1 MGFIPSKY
9 ENMEENKGILIYAE
23 ITREGYLAPVVL
35 ELANAAQDLAQKLG
49 GVEVSALAI
58 SGHTLTRWSGKSEGV
73 NVDIEHIKSELKNNG
88 FDKVYISQDDRLKDY
103 STEYYTKIAI
113 DLINEIKPSIVLIGA
128 TTQGRDIAPRISSS
142 LNTGLTA
149 DCTNLDINEKGMLA
163 ATRPTFGGNL
173 MATILCKNFPQMASV
188 RPKVLKKANH
198 PIVKNTQFIE
208 FQPKIDNIEK
218 KVELV
223 EFIKNAQTTCKRID
237 EAEIIIAGGKG
248 LKSPEGFKMLEELAS
263 TLGGAIGASR
273 AAVDAGWADHAIQ
286 VGQTGKT
293 VMPKLYIACAISG
306 AIQHTVGMSGSE
318 KIIAINKDPKAPIFQ
333 IADIGIVGDVYE
345 IVPELIKLLKS

>member
-1 MGFIPSKY
+1 
-9 ENMEENKGILIYAE
+9 MEENKGILIYAE
-23 ITREGYLAPVVL
+23 VTRDGNLAPVVL
-35 ELANAAQDLAQKLG
+35 ELANAAQELAQKLG
-49 GVEVSALAI
+49 GQEVSALVI
-58 SGHTLTRWSGKSEGV
+58 TKTG
-73 NVDIEHIKSELKNNG
+73 DIEHIKTELKNNG

-103 STEYYTKIAI
+103 STEFYTKIAI
-113 DLINEIKPSIVLIGA
+113 DLLNCIKPAIVLIGA

-149 DCTNLDINEKGMLA
+149 DCTSLDINEKGMLA

-188 RPKVLKKANH
+188 RPKVLKKAKE
-198 PIVKNTQFIE
+198 PIVKLTEYIIYHPE
-208 FQPKIDNIEK
+208 IDDVEK
-218 KVELV
+218 KVEII
-223 EFIKNAQTTCKRID
+223 EFIKNAQSTGKRID
-237 EAEIIIAGGKG
+237 EAEIIVAGGKG
-248 LKSPEGFKMLEELAS
+248 LKSPEGFKLLEELANL
-263 TLGGAIGASR
+263 LGGAVGASR
-273 AAVDAGWADHAIQ
+273 AAVDAGWADHSIQ

-318 KIIAINKDPKAPIFQ
+318 KIIAINKDPKAPIFN

-345 IVPELIKLLKS
+345 VVPELINSLKS